1 MMQLAALTRVMLG
14 HVKRL
19 PSEVN
24 GGVYLFEGGG
34 WYLLWVGPELCQWS
48 RVQHALVC
56 VIGRDPRYSHS
67 TCE

>member
-14 HVKRL
+14 HVKQL

-34 WYLLWVGPELCQWS
+34 WYLLWDGPELCQWS
-48 RVQHALVC
+48 RVQ
-56 VIGRDPRYSHS
+56 
-67 TCE
+67 TCLGLCHWEGPTLLTFHL